1 MELAKVTAHGQITIP
16 VAVRNLLS
24 IKDGDK
30 VLFVRQG
37 NSIVM
42 MNATIQALDEVQD
55 AMRGVADEL
64 GLKDEQDVVEMI
76 KEMRAERKR

>member
-16 VAVRNLLS
+16 VAIRNLLS